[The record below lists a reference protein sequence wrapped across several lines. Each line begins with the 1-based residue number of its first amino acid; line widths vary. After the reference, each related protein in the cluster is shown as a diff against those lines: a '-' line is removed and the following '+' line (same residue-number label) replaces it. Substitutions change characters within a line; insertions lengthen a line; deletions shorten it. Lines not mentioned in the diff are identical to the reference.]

1 MKKDGQRE
9 SATANISDWRRVFL
23 TSVADFSLERLII
36 WSECQWQVLRAQGD
50 VWNSSLGPTNSPKP
64 KDIQFTVRDHRE
76 NSKLAACLADL
87 QGLNFHFII
96 ITAYLSNIHIWEAEN
111 TVLFFVIGSVLDVPL
126 KAAVQPLLELD
137 RVFKKKKHN
146 TKYLIL
152 VSVSQNKSNSF
163 SVTRSANR
171 NKSRDWETELFTDI
185 SFSWPE
191 YSSVTRLLC
200 GSALITLFAVNYKLE
215 HRWGRR
221 KWVQLKVK

>member
-1 MKKDGQRE
+1 MKKDRQRE

-50 VWNSSLGPTNSPKP
+50 VWNSSLGPTNSPKS
-64 KDIQFTVRDHRE
+64 KDIQFTVRPQRKQQI
-76 NSKLAACLADL
+76 SGMFGRFTGFKLSFHYHNCLFEQYSHL
-87 QGLNFHFII
+87 RSWKHCFVLLFI
-96 ITAYLSNIHIWEAEN
+96 
-111 TVLFFVIGSVLDVPL
+111 IGSVLDVPL

-137 RVFKKKKHN
+137 RVLKKKHN

>member
-1 MKKDGQRE
+1 MPMTGSESSRWRVKQLIRSNQQSETQGYSIYSERPQRKQQ
-9 SATANISDWRRVFL
+9 ISGMFGRFTGFKLPFHYHNCLFEQYSHLRSWKHCF
-23 TSVADFSLERLII
+23 
-36 WSECQWQVLRAQGD
+36 VL
-50 VWNSSLGPTNSPKP
+50 L
-64 KDIQFTVRDHRE
+64 
-76 NSKLAACLADL
+76 
-87 QGLNFHFII
+87 
-96 ITAYLSNIHIWEAEN
+96 
-111 TVLFFVIGSVLDVPL
+111 FVIGSVLDVPL
-126 KAAVQPLLELD
+126 KAAVQPLLELEKE
-137 RVFKKKKHN
+137 FKKKKKHN